1 MFEMFDLNLLNLMPN
16 MLVGFM
22 SLKYMMW
29 VVIPSAVLSG
39 GAAWLVKSRFA
50 KYSKVPCTTGY
61 TGEMAAQK
69 LLDVAGITDVEVV
82 RVDGM
87 LTDHYNPTTK
97 KLALSSAVFDRTS
110 VAAIGVATHE
120 AGHAI
125 QHATGYYPLKWRSA
139 IVPAANMGT
148 KFGTWGMM
156 IGGMLLASAGEALG
170 SFGSIVFAA
179 GAALFTLFL
188 LFQLITLPVE
198 FNASNRAKR
207 LVVEG
212 GDDLCGRIRDVFA
225 DIALLL
231 KPSRFA
237 WRPTITI
244 RISPIGLVVSSP
256 MAFEFVFRMGTLAR
270 PWSWARVLNLT
281 ISLVDETD
289 SPPARPLSFL
299 FSLYL
304 LYI

>member
-1 MFEMFDLNLLNLMPN
+1 MMSEMLDLNLLNLMPN
-16 MLVGFM
+16 MLIGFM
-22 SLKYMMW
+22 SLSYMLW
-29 VVIPSAVLSG
+29 VAIPSAVLSG
-39 GAAWLVKSRFA
+39 GAAMLVKSRFA
-50 KYSKVPCTTGY
+50 KYSKVPSTKGY

-139 IVPAANMGT
+139 IVPAANIGT

-156 IGGMLLASAGEALG
+156 IGGMLLASAGEANPG
-170 SFGSIVFAA
+170 GFGLIIFGV

-188 LFQLITLPVE
+188 LFQLVTLPVE
-198 FNASNRAKR
+198 FNASNRAKQ
-207 LVVEG
+207 LVVEAGIIGHQEREGVDKVLNAAAMTYVAAFVTSLLTLLYFLNRAGLLG
-212 GDDLCGRIRDVFA
+212 GDRR
-225 DIALLL
+225 
-231 KPSRFA
+231 
-237 WRPTITI
+237 
-244 RISPIGLVVSSP
+244 
-256 MAFEFVFRMGTLAR
+256 
-270 PWSWARVLNLT
+270 
-281 ISLVDETD
+281 
-289 SPPARPLSFL
+289 
-299 FSLYL
+299 
-304 LYI
+304 